1 MKLKKMFKVFSII
14 SVEEVLKTA
23 LKFMVFFTHYKKIVL
38 HPSWLLMQ
46 RRIVKQLRRRAKN

>member
-1 MKLKKMFKVFSII
+1 MFKVFAII
-14 SVEEVLKTA
+14 SVEEVLKMA